1 MGDGPLIAKCLEEG
15 EKTER
20 ATDIY
25 VMKLQHSGGIIY
37 VYKNDTSGSTL
48 NEELGLELTGLC
60 IEDQDDQTMVN
71 IDIGL
76 VSRKS
81 SSSQPPAVVGVCPLA
96 ALMAFLEII
105 IICS

>member
-60 IEDQDDQTMVN
+60 IEDQDYQTMVN
-71 IDIGL
+71 IDIGPGEQKVIKL
-76 VSRKS
+76 STTGGGWGMS
-81 SSSQPPAVVGVCPLA
+81 SS
-96 ALMAFLEII
+96 
-105 IICS
+105 CSYGIS

>member
-1 MGDGPLIAKCLEEG
+1 MGDDSLIAKCLAEG

-37 VYKNDTSGSTL
+37 VYKNETSGSTL
-48 NEELGLELTGLC
+48 NEELGLELTGLV

-71 IDIGL
+71 IDIGPGDQKVIKL
-76 VSRKS
+76 STTGGGWGMAS
-81 SSSQPPAVVGVCPLA
+81 S
-96 ALMAFLEII
+96 
-105 IICS
+105 CSYGIS

>member
-37 VYKNDTSGSTL
+37 VYKNETSGSTL
-48 NEELGLELTGLC
+48 NEERGLELTGLC

-71 IDIGL
+71 IDIGPGEQKVIKL
-76 VSRKS
+76 STTGGGWGMS
-81 SSSQPPAVVGVCPLA
+81 SS
-96 ALMAFLEII
+96 
-105 IICS
+105 CSYGIS

>member
-1 MGDGPLIAKCLEEG
+1 MGDGPLIAKCLEKG

-48 NEELGLELTGLC
+48 NEELGLKLTGLC

-71 IDIGL
+71 IDIGPGEQKVIKL
-76 VSRKS
+76 STTGGGWGMS
-81 SSSQPPAVVGVCPLA
+81 SS
-96 ALMAFLEII
+96 
-105 IICS
+105 CSYGIS